1 MPKMN
6 TEKSSQI
13 GVIEKK
19 YLNRLYNNTNLG
31 FNFCQI
37 DKEDLA
43 EVRKVFTVGMGYI
56 ISKSGKY
63 LGWD

>member
-1 MPKMN
+1 MPKEN
-6 TEKSSQI
+6 AEKNSDI
-13 GVIEKK
+13 GIIEKK
-19 YLNRLYNNTNLG
+19 YLNRLYDNTNLG
-31 FNFCQI
+31 FKFCQI

-63 LGWD
+63 LGWN